1 VGRAGTEQAV
11 LEGPFSEYDP
21 RVDPSGRWLLYSS
34 DEDRTSGLYVRR
46 YPSLGNPVRLARPG
60 AGRRA
65 VIGRAAWSA
74 DGRSVF
80 YESAQDSLIRVTL
93 DLTGD
98 RARVVSQSAVLGL
111 GRGHIEI
118 SDRHPTNGRLLQ
130 WVLVGA
136 DSVPAP
142 PKLVLI
148 VNFDQVIRRIMRE
161 GR

>member
-1 VGRAGTEQAV
+1 
-11 LEGPFSEYDP
+11 
-21 RVDPSGRWLLYSS
+21 VDPSGRWLLYTS

-46 YPSLGNPVRLARPG
+46 YPSLENPVRVAKPG
-60 AGRRA
+60 AGRSD

-80 YESAQDSLIRVTL
+80 YETAQDSLIRVAL
-93 DLTGD
+93 DLSGD
-98 RARVVSQSAVLGL
+98 RARVVSQSAVLDL
-111 GRGHIEI
+111 GRAHEEI
-118 SDRHPTNGRLLQ
+118 TDRHPTNGRLLE
-130 WVLVGA
+130 WVVVGA
-136 DSVPAP
+136 DSVPAR